1 MAAMPINCAIFLIF
15 YVTHG
20 DSMNKNVI
28 VLGGDGF
35 CGWPT
40 SLRLSASGYD
50 VTILDNFSRRK
61 IDIDLNVQSLTP
73 IASMED
79 RVSVWKQKTG
89 RTMNFE
95 KIDIAKEY
103 DRLLNIIKDVKPDAI
118 VHFAEQRAAPYS
130 MRDSQCKRYTVD
142 NNLNA
147 TNNVLC
153 SIVESGLDIHLVHLG
168 SMGVYGYST
177 TKAPIPEGYLSVSI
191 KSSDGREEI
200 REIMYPP
207 APGSVYHLTKTQ
219 DALSFYFY
227 NRNDGIRI
235 TDLHQGIVWGIS
247 TPETELDA
255 ALVNRFDYDGD
266 YGTVL
271 NRFMVQSVVGHPLT
285 VHGTGGQTR
294 AFIHIRDTVKCIKLA
309 LENPPAKGEKV
320 KIFNQATE
328 TRSVRELAEI
338 VSNMTGCEV
347 RSYVDPRKEDQE
359 NDLWVENSQFLNL
372 GLEPTTLSEG
382 LLEEVKTIAQKYKD
396 RCKIDKVPCTSLW
409 NSQQTLDTTGAPMNL
424 NLARS
429 GDK

>member
-1 MAAMPINCAIFLIF
+1 MSKKVLI
-15 YVTHG
+15 
-20 DSMNKNVI
+20 
-28 VLGGDGF
+28 LGGDGF

-40 SLRLSASGYD
+40 ALHLSANGYD

-79 RVSVWKQKTG
+79 RLAAWKEKTG
-89 RTMNFE
+89 RTIGFE
-95 KIDIAKEY
+95 KINVAKEY
-103 DRLLNIIKDVKPDAI
+103 DRLLHILNTHKPDAI

-147 TNNVLC
+147 TNNILC
-153 SIVESGLDIHLVHLG
+153 AIVESGQDIHLVHLG

-177 TKAPIPEGYLSVSI
+177 THAPIPEGYLSVSI
-191 KSSDGREEI
+191 KSPDGAEEE

-207 APGSVYHLTKTQ
+207 SPGSIYHLTKTQ

-247 TPETELDA
+247 TPETDLDPR
-255 ALVNRFDYDGD
+255 LVNRFDYDGD

-271 NRFMVQSVVGHPLT
+271 NRFLVQSVVGHPLT
-285 VHGTGGQTR
+285 VHGSGGQTR
-294 AFIHIRDTVKCIKLA
+294 AFIHIRDTVKCIRLA
-309 LENPPAKGEKV
+309 LENPPARGDKV

-338 VSNMTGCEV
+338 VSRMTGCEV
-347 RSYVDPRKEDQE
+347 RSYADPRKEDQE
-359 NDLWVENSQFLNL
+359 NDLWVENSQFLKL
-372 GLEPTTLSEG
+372 GLQPTTLSEG
-382 LLEEVKTIAQKYKD
+382 LLKEVKTVAANYRD
-396 RCKIDKVPCTSLW
+396 RCNLSKVPCTSLW
-409 NSQQTLDTTGAPMNL
+409 NAKQSLDTVGTPLDLLPHHEERERERTQA
-424 NLARS
+424 
-429 GDK
+429 